1 MGSMQLAE
9 PPSISEEEP
18 GFRGTENRPP
28 QSHPSVQAVI
38 QQIRDSKLFTE
49 FHQAFSDLTGL
60 PLALYPRNH
69 VQAPFRT
76 CSHTNPFCSIVG
88 NDPQARSTCL
98 DVQSKLIKSSIKEGQ
113 RMSCPFGMV
122 DMAVPVFIGAECQA
136 YLYTG
141 QMFTRQPS
149 PAKVR
154 RAVQQLSKWN
164 LTGDIEEIKQTYEKG
179 AVISQKQQKALL
191 RLLAHFSNQLGEQAN
206 RVFLEERHAEPP
218 LIKRAKKL
226 LQKNYTKPITLDTI
240 SQQLNVSSF
249 YFCKQFKKYVGMN
262 FTEYVA
268 RLRIESAKKLLQD
281 PHIHV
286 NEIAFETGFNS
297 LPHFNRSFKRITGVT
312 PTELR
317 KSGKIKLTPRSS

>member
-1 MGSMQLAE
+1 MSSMQLAE

-18 GFRGTENRPP
+18 GFRGTEN
-28 QSHPSVQAVI
+28 HPSVQAVI

-60 PLALYPRNH
+60 PLALYPRDH

-98 DVQSKLIKSSIKEGQ
+98 DVQSKLIKSSTKEGQ

-226 LQKNYTKPITLDTI
+226 LQKNYTKPITLDTV

-268 RLRIESAKKLLQD
+268 RLRIESAKKLLQN

-317 KSGKIKLTPRSS
+317 KSGKIKLSPHSS

>member
-1 MGSMQLAE
+1 MQLAE

-18 GFRGTENRPP
+18 GFRGTEN
-28 QSHPSVQAVI
+28 HPSVQAVI

-60 PLALYPRNH
+60 PLALYPRDH

-98 DVQSKLIKSSIKEGQ
+98 DVQSKLIKSSTKEGQ

-226 LQKNYTKPITLDTI
+226 LQKNYTKPITLDTV

-268 RLRIESAKKLLQD
+268 RLRIESAKKLLQN

-317 KSGKIKLTPRSS
+317 KSGKIKLSPHSS

>member
-1 MGSMQLAE
+1 
-9 PPSISEEEP
+9 
-18 GFRGTENRPP
+18 
-28 QSHPSVQAVI
+28 
-38 QQIRDSKLFTE
+38 
-49 FHQAFSDLTGL
+49 
-60 PLALYPRNH
+60 
-69 VQAPFRT
+69 
-76 CSHTNPFCSIVG
+76 
-88 NDPQARSTCL
+88 
-98 DVQSKLIKSSIKEGQ
+98 
-113 RMSCPFGMV
+113 MSCPFGMV

-268 RLRIESAKKLLQD
+268 RLRIESAKKLLQN

-317 KSGKIKLTPRSS
+317 KSGKIKLSPHSS

>member
-1 MGSMQLAE
+1 MQLAE

-18 GFRGTENRPP
+18 GFHGTENHPP

-60 PLALYPRNH
+60 PLALYPRDH

-98 DVQSKLIKSSIKEGQ
+98 DVQSKLIKSSTKEGQ

-226 LQKNYTKPITLDTI
+226 LQKNYTKPITLDTV

-268 RLRIESAKKLLQD
+268 RLRIESAKKLLQN

-317 KSGKIKLTPRSS
+317 KSGKIKLSPHSS

>member
-1 MGSMQLAE
+1 MSSMQLAE

-18 GFRGTENRPP
+18 GFRGTEN
-28 QSHPSVQAVI
+28 HPSVQAVI

-60 PLALYPRNH
+60 PLALYPRDH

-98 DVQSKLIKSSIKEGQ
+98 DVQSKLIKSSTKEGQ

-268 RLRIESAKKLLQD
+268 RLRIESAKKLLQN

-297 LPHFNRSFKRITGVT
+297 LPHFNRSFKRITGTT

-317 KSGKIKLTPRSS
+317 KSGKIKLSPHSS

>member
-1 MGSMQLAE
+1 MQLAE

-18 GFRGTENRPP
+18 GFHGTENHPP

-60 PLALYPRNH
+60 PLALYPRDH

-98 DVQSKLIKSSIKEGQ
+98 DVQSKLIKSSTKEGQ

-226 LQKNYTKPITLDTI
+226 LQKNYTKPITLDTV

-268 RLRIESAKKLLQD
+268 RLRIESAKKLLQN

-297 LPHFNRSFKRITGVT
+297 LPHFNRSFKRITGTT

-317 KSGKIKLTPRSS
+317 KSGKIKLSPHSS

>member
-1 MGSMQLAE
+1 MQLAE

-18 GFRGTENRPP
+18 GFHGTENRPP

-98 DVQSKLIKSSIKEGQ
+98 DVQSKLIKSSTKEGQ

-226 LQKNYTKPITLDTI
+226 LQK
-240 SQQLNVSSF
+240 
-249 YFCKQFKKYVGMN
+249 
-262 FTEYVA
+262 
-268 RLRIESAKKLLQD
+268 
-281 PHIHV
+281 
-286 NEIAFETGFNS
+286 
-297 LPHFNRSFKRITGVT
+297 
-312 PTELR
+312 
-317 KSGKIKLTPRSS
+317 